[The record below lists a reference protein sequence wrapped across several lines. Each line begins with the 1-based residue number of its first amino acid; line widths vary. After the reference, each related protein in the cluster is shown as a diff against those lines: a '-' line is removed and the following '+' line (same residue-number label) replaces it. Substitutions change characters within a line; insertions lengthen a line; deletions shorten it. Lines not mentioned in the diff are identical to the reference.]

1 MPGLSIHVVE
11 VVRGEPA
18 VGMRVEV
25 RAMREGGGALVGAG
39 AIGSDGQVAH
49 AMTRG
54 DGIAQGVHEVLLHAA
69 DYYRAAG
76 IVTSKEPAFLDV
88 VSFRFTVVDPAEHYH
103 LPFKISPWGLS
114 VWRGR

>member
-1 MPGLSIHVVE
+1 MPGISIHVVD

-25 RAMREGGGALVGAG
+25 RAGAALVGEG
-39 AIGSDGQVAH
+39 VIGTDGQVAH

-54 DGIAQGVHEVLLHAA
+54 DGIARGVHEVLLHAA